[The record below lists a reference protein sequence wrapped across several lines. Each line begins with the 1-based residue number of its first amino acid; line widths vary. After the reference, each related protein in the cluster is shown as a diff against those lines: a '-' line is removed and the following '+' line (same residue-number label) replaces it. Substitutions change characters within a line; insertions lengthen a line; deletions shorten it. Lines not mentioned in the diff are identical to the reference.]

1 MSIKVN
7 HIMTKIGT
15 HYVTHKKKGEKTT
28 LYNT

>member
-15 HYVTHKKKGEKTT
+15 HYVTHKKERK
-28 LYNT
+28 NNIV